1 MKNYYYFLGVNE
13 DASMEDIKKAY
24 RKLSMKY
31 HPDKN
36 DNDEFF
42 ELRFREVQE
51 AYEVLIDSDRRKSYD
66 NQFNS
71 VQRNI
76 KSTLPPKIQ
85 KFHSDKIR
93 ARVGDEIRLYWQTY
107 DADLV
112 KIVPFGLEK
121 TNGERRFKITQ
132 FDSQGKFQLL
142 LHATNT
148 AINKTVVQAITITQ
162 LEVGE
167 EYNEPQI
174 KERLNNRREEEH
186 PKQTSGSPLF
196 RTDKRFLAYRIKV
209 VAIVLL
215 IAFILLLLKKVFALF

>member
-1 MKNYYYFLGVNE
+1 MKDYYYFLGVSQ
-13 DASMEDIKKAY
+13 DASAEDIKKAY

-36 DNDEFF
+36 DNDDFF
-42 ELRFREVQE
+42 KLRFREVQE
-51 AYEVLIDSDRRKSYD
+51 AYEVLIDAVRRKSYD

-112 KIVPFGLEK
+112 KIIPFGLEK
-121 TNGERRFKITQ
+121 VNGERRFKITQ

-148 AINKTVVQAITITQ
+148 AIHKTVVQALTITQ

-167 EYNEPQI
+167 TEEEPQV
-174 KERLNNRREEEH
+174 KERLNNRREDH
-186 PKQTSGSPLF
+186 RPRQASSPLF
-196 RTDKRFLAYRIKV
+196 RIDKRFLDYRIRV
-209 VAIVLL
+209 ITIVLL
-215 IAFILLLLKKVFALF
+215 LAFILLLLNKIFALF

>member
-1 MKNYYYFLGVNE
+1 MKDYYYFLGVSQ
-13 DASMEDIKKAY
+13 DASAEDIKKAY

-36 DNDEFF
+36 DNDDFF

-51 AYEVLIDSDRRKSYD
+51 AYEVLIDAVRRKSYD

-112 KIVPFGLEK
+112 KIIPFGLEK
-121 TNGERRFKITQ
+121 VNGERRFKITQ

-148 AINKTVVQAITITQ
+148 AIHKTVVQALTITQ

-167 EYNEPQI
+167 TEEEPQV
-174 KERLNNRREEEH
+174 KERLNNRREEH
-186 PKQTSGSPLF
+186 RPRQASSPLF
-196 RTDKRFLAYRIKV
+196 RIDKRFLDYRIRV
-209 VAIVLL
+209 ITIVLL
-215 IAFILLLLKKVFALF
+215 LAFILLLLNKVFALF

>member
-1 MKNYYYFLGVNE
+1 MKDYYYFLGVSQ
-13 DASMEDIKKAY
+13 DASAEDIKKAY

-36 DNDEFF
+36 DNDDFF
-42 ELRFREVQE
+42 KLRFREVQE
-51 AYEVLIDSDRRKSYD
+51 AYEVLIDAVRRKSYD

-112 KIVPFGLEK
+112 KIIPFGLEK
-121 TNGERRFKITQ
+121 VNGERRFKITQ

-148 AINKTVVQAITITQ
+148 AIHKTVVQALTITQ

-167 EYNEPQI
+167 TEEEPQV
-174 KERLNNRREEEH
+174 KERLNNRREEH
-186 PKQTSGSPLF
+186 RPRQSSSPLF
-196 RTDKRFLAYRIKV
+196 RIDKWFLAYRIRV
-209 VAIVLL
+209 ITIVLL
-215 IAFILLLLKKVFALF
+215 LAFILLLLNKVFALF

>member
-1 MKNYYYFLGVNE
+1 MKNYYYFLGVSE
-13 DASMEDIKKAY
+13 DASAEDIKKAY

-51 AYEVLIDSDRRKSYD
+51 AYEVLIDVDRRKSYD

-85 KFHSDKIR
+85 KYHSDKIR

-112 KIVPFGLEK
+112 KIIPFGLEK
-121 TNGERRFKITQ
+121 VNGERRFKITQ

-148 AINKTVVQAITITQ
+148 AIHKTVVQAITIAQ

-167 EYNEPQI
+167 VDEEPQV
-174 KERLNNRREEEH
+174 KERLNNKREEH
-186 PKQTSGSPLF
+186 HTRQASSPLF
-196 RTDKRFLAYRIKV
+196 RRDKRFLAYRIKV
-209 VAIVLL
+209 VTVVLL

>member
-1 MKNYYYFLGVNE
+1 MKNYYYFLGVSE
-13 DASMEDIKKAY
+13 DASAEDIKKAY

-51 AYEVLIDSDRRKSYD
+51 AYEVLIDVDRRKSYD

-112 KIVPFGLEK
+112 KIIPFGLEK
-121 TNGERRFKITQ
+121 VNGERRFKITQ

-148 AINKTVVQAITITQ
+148 AIHKTVVQAITITQ
-162 LEVGE
+162 LLVGE
-167 EYNEPQI
+167 VDEEPQV
-174 KERLNNRREEEH
+174 KERLNNRREEHH
-186 PKQTSGSPLF
+186 PRQASSPLF
-196 RTDKRFLAYRIKV
+196 IKDKRFLAYRIKV
-209 VAIVLL
+209 VTIVLL
-215 IAFILLLLKKVFALF
+215 IAFILLVLKKVFALF

>member
-1 MKNYYYFLGVNE
+1 MKDYYYFLGVSQ
-13 DASMEDIKKAY
+13 DASAEDIKKAY

-36 DNDEFF
+36 DNDDFF
-42 ELRFREVQE
+42 KLRFREVQE
-51 AYEVLIDSDRRKSYD
+51 AYEVLIDAVRRKSYD

-112 KIVPFGLEK
+112 KIIPFGLEK
-121 TNGERRFKITQ
+121 VNGERRFKITQ

-148 AINKTVVQAITITQ
+148 AIHKTVVQALTITQ

-167 EYNEPQI
+167 TEEEPQV
-174 KERLNNRREEEH
+174 KERLNNRREEH
-186 PKQTSGSPLF
+186 RPRQASSPLF
-196 RTDKRFLAYRIKV
+196 RIDKRFLDYRIRV
-209 VAIVLL
+209 ITIVLL
-215 IAFILLLLKKVFALF
+215 LAFILLLLNKVFALF

>member
-1 MKNYYYFLGVNE
+1 MKNYYYFLGVSE
-13 DASMEDIKKAY
+13 DASAEDIKKAY

-51 AYEVLIDSDRRKSYD
+51 AYEVLIDVDRRKSYD

-76 KSTLPPKIQ
+76 KSTLSPKIQ

-112 KIVPFGLEK
+112 KIIPFGLEK
-121 TNGERRFKITQ
+121 VNGERRFKITQ

-148 AINKTVVQAITITQ
+148 AIHKTVVQAITITQ
-162 LEVGE
+162 LLVGE
-167 EYNEPQI
+167 VDEEPQV
-174 KERLNNRREEEH
+174 KERLNNRREEHH
-186 PKQTSGSPLF
+186 PRQASSPLF
-196 RTDKRFLAYRIKV
+196 IKDKRFLAYRIKV
-209 VAIVLL
+209 VTIVLL
-215 IAFILLLLKKVFALF
+215 IAFILLVLKKVFALF

>member
-1 MKNYYYFLGVNE
+1 MKNYYYFLGVDE
-13 DASMEDIKKAY
+13 DASVEDIKKAY

-36 DNDEFF
+36 DNDAFF

-51 AYEVLIDSDRRKSYD
+51 AYEVLIDAERRRSYD
-66 NQFNS
+66 SQLSS
-71 VQRNI
+71 VQKNI

-112 KIVPFGLEK
+112 KILPFGLEK
-121 TNGERRFKITQ
+121 PNGERRFKITQ

-148 AINKTVVQAITITQ
+148 SINKTVVQAITITK
-162 LEVGE
+162 LEAGE
-167 EYNEPQI
+167 VEEEPQI
-174 KERLNNRREEEH
+174 KERLNNRREDEN
-186 PKQTSGSPLF
+186 PKPSISPLY
-196 RTDKRFLAYRIKV
+196 RTNYKFLAYRMKII
-209 VAIVLL
+209 AIVLL

>member
-1 MKNYYYFLGVNE
+1 MKDYYYFLGVSQ
-13 DASMEDIKKAY
+13 DASAEDIKKAY

-36 DNDEFF
+36 DNDDFF
-42 ELRFREVQE
+42 KLRFREVQE
-51 AYEVLIDSDRRKSYD
+51 AYEVLIDAVRRKSYD

-112 KIVPFGLEK
+112 KIIPFGLEK
-121 TNGERRFKITQ
+121 VNGERRFKITQ

-148 AINKTVVQAITITQ
+148 AIHKTVVQALTITQ

-167 EYNEPQI
+167 TEEEPQV
-174 KERLNNRREEEH
+174 KERLNNRREEH
-186 PKQTSGSPLF
+186 RPRQASSPLF
-196 RTDKRFLAYRIKV
+196 RIDKRFLDYSIRVIT
-209 VAIVLL
+209 IVLL
-215 IAFILLLLKKVFALF
+215 LAFILLLLNKVFALF